1 MTDVLPEQRYAASFH
16 RQIEHV
22 KRHVKCLG
30 VADLLCG
37 PAGRRTGLKR
47 SGDRWVGLCPLPDHD
62 EKTPSFTVYEEDER
76 GWYCYGCKRGGD
88 VLDLWMAAHRIPS
101 EQKWT
106 ALVEMASHYGVELL
120 GRTERW
126 HEASMRKAEIRD
138 LCARVAGQV
147 LKRRLFRL
155 LVWPEVEAAF
165 SDAFTTEEA
174 REREFERAYREFGS
188 PERWERY
195 AAEALGRG

>member
-76 GWYCYGCKRGGD
+76 GWFCYGCSRGGD
-88 VLDLWMAAHRIPS
+88 VLDLWMLANGHA
-101 EQKWT
+101 EKWT
-106 ALVEMASHYGVELL
+106 ALVELAHEYGVELV
-120 GRTERW
+120 GRSERW
-126 HEASMRKAEIRD
+126 HAATERKDEYRRA
-138 LCARVAGQV
+138 AYRVLGNV
-147 LKRRLFRL
+147 LMRRLFRVMVL
-155 LVWPEVEAAF
+155 PQVNAIEDPAERDAELKRAWAEWQDELFWPALA
-165 SDAFTTEEA
+165 
-174 REREFERAYREFGS
+174 ERMMR
-188 PERWERY
+188 
-195 AAEALGRG
+195 